1 MPLQWSGISFMGI
14 YTKKEAFKRLP
25 YIVGKR
31 RLFNFKS
38 LPPAKLGINKLQ
50 YLKDL
55 N

>member
-31 RLFNFKS
+31 RLFIFKS
-38 LPPAKLGINKLQ
+38 ILSTKKGINKLQ
-50 YLKDL
+50 
-55 N
+55 

>member
-31 RLFNFKS
+31 RLERPTPTS
-38 LPPAKLGINKLQ
+38 RT
-50 YLKDL
+50 
-55 N
+55 

>member
-31 RLFNFKS
+31 RLLVLKPSFSDLLKVNS
-38 LPPAKLGINKLQ
+38 LH
-50 YLKDL
+50 
-55 N
+55 